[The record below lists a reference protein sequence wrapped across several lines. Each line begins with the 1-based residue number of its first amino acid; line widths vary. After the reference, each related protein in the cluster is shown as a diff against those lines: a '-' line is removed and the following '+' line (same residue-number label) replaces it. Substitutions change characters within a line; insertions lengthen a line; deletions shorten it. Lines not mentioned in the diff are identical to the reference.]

1 MTVLQSP
8 LTASDLDLRR
18 KRIEYRLRQAKAQQ
32 RQQEFQYP
40 TQRPNGST
48 PLSSPWF
55 VDAAGVRSRL
65 LSEDPLTVADYTV
78 MMDARG
84 ATRCRE

>member
-1 MTVLQSP
+1 MVLQAP
-8 LTASDLDLRR
+8 VTAPDLDLRR
-18 KRIEYRLRQAKAQQ
+18 KRIEHQLRQAKAQQ

-55 VDAAGVRSRL
+55 RDALGVRCRL

>member
-1 MTVLQSP
+1 MQSP
-8 LTASDLDLRR
+8 ITAPDLDLRR
-18 KRIEYRLRQAKAQQ
+18 KRIEHRLRMAKAQQ
-32 RQQEFQYP
+32 KQQEFSYP

-55 VDAAGVRSRL
+55 RDALGVRCRL

>member
-1 MTVLQSP
+1 MQSP
-8 LTASDLDLRR
+8 VTAPDLDLRR
-18 KRIEYRLRQAKAQQ
+18 KRIEHRLRVAKEQQ
-32 RQQEFQYP
+32 RQQDFSYP

-55 VDAAGVRSRL
+55 RDTLGVRCRL
-65 LSEDPLTVADYTV
+65 LSEDPLTIADYTV

>member
-1 MTVLQSP
+1 MGFRTLTV
-8 LTASDLDLRR
+8 TAPDLDLRR
-18 KRIEYRLRQAKAQQ
+18 KRIEHRLRMEKAQQ
-32 RQQEFQYP
+32 RQQEFSYP

-55 VDAAGVRSRL
+55 RDDLGVRCRL
-65 LSEDPLTVADYTV
+65 LSEDPLTVSDYTV

>member
-1 MTVLQSP
+1 MQSP
-8 LTASDLDLRR
+8 VTALDLDLRR
-18 KRIEYRLRQAKAQQ
+18 KRIEDQLRQAKAEQ

-55 VDAAGVRSRL
+55 YDGGVRCRL